1 MSDTTDV
8 TSDVPSTPDAATKGR
23 RRAGGLQGMLLNEL
37 QTMAS
42 SLGISGTAKMRKG
55 DLIAAIEQN
64 QADSRV
70 PRARAEA
77 AERASLDGTSFNWS
91 NNSR

>member
-1 MSDTTDV
+1 
-8 TSDVPSTPDAATKGR
+8 
-23 RRAGGLQGMLLNEL
+23 MLLGEL

-55 DLIAAIEQN
+55 DLISAIEAN

-77 AERASLDGTSFNWS
+77 PVR
-91 NNSR
+91 